1 MDDVYEVV
9 KELLVVR
16 GQGAEARS
24 QKLEDNSPRSIAV
37 FLDRDGTINEDTGYI
52 DSPDRL
58 VLISGASSAIKEL
71 NLKGFRTVVI
81 TNQSGVGR
89 GYFSKEALDTV
100 NKRLEWLIKKQGAH
114 LDAIYYCPHH
124 PDDNCECRKPATGL
138 LEKAKRDFNIDFK
151 KSYVVGDKA
160 SDVEIAKNIGCKV
173 ILVLTGMGKDEK
185 KKLQSA
191 PSYIADDLKDAVEWI
206 IKDSHQPSAIS

>member
-1 MDDVYEVV
+1 MKKGREV
-9 KELLVVR
+9 LAATGCR
-16 GQGAEARS
+16 
-24 QKLEDNSPRSIAV
+24 PAV
-37 FLDRDGTINEDTGYI
+37 FLDRDGTINDDTGYI
-52 DSPDRL
+52 DSPGRL
-58 VLISGASSAIKEL
+58 VLIGGASSAIKKL
-71 NLKGFRTVVI
+71 NLKGFRAVVI

-89 GYFSKEALDTV
+89 GYFSKEASDAV
-100 NKRLEWLIKKQGAH
+100 NKRLEEILKKQGAH

-124 PDDNCECRKPATGL
+124 PDDNCECRKPGTGL

-160 SDVEIAKNIGCKV
+160 SDVEIAKNIGCKG

-185 KKLQSA
+185 KKLKSV

-206 IKDSHQPSAIS
+206 IKDSCKMQNAGRKSQE